1 MRDDTVRR
9 CLWPLGIIENTY
21 PREYGVV
28 GVATLQTK
36 TGVYK
41 RPVLKIC
48 PLEEQTFNEIT
59 QGGGGGGGAVL
70 KKVTQK
76 MEDEIDY
83 YRTVI

>member
-59 QGGGGGGGAVL
+59 VL

-76 MEDEIDY
+76 MEDEIGY